1 MVSTQEMVGK
11 IKAALDARASEET
24 LIIARTDARA
34 VEGFAPAIERAWAY
48 KEAGADIL
56 FVEAPQS
63 LQEMQHVCAEFSAQ
77 IPLLANM
84 VEGGKTPISS
94 ASELAKLGYKIAIF
108 PGGAVRAIAYHLQAY
123 YTGLLTHGNNQKFS
137 DKMYDF
143 NGLNDLLGTKDLIEL
158 GRKYENQGNI

>member
-1 MVSTQEMVGK
+1 M
-11 IKAALDARASEET
+11 
-24 LIIARTDARA
+24 IIARTDARA
-34 VEGFAPAIERAWAY
+34 VEGFAEATERAWAY

-63 LQEMQHVCAEFSAQ
+63 LQEMQHICAKFSAQ

-108 PGGAVRAIAYHLQAY
+108 PGGAVRSIAHHLQAY
-123 YTGLLTHGNNQKFS
+123 YSGLLTHGNNQKFS
-137 DKMYDF
+137 DKMHDF
-143 NGLNDLLGTKDLIEL
+143 EGLNDLLGTKDLIEL
-158 GRKYENQGNI
+158 GRKYEDQGNI